1 MGLEIRRD
9 RHGEIIPKWYGSFV
23 DGRGKR
29 RVVALCKMGGKHPE
43 TGPLT
48 DEELAKFERS
58 RVKAQTL
65 FAEKKETAREKGDA
79 RHLTK
84 RLIEIQTGKKAE
96 DVALADLAQKWRELD
111 REGGMP
117 SEKHLKW
124 CDSVFKRFAEDV
136 PCKSLSE
143 VRSEHLKKFF
153 DKLRKTHT
161 EKTIRG
167 MTVLLRSAFHRLL
180 LTGLENPFGKT
191 IRRKKK
197 HSEGNIE
204 GGTIGRRP
212 LDSHQLARLYKTA
225 RPDPMLYGITVCAAC
240 TGLRIGDVCLLKWS
254 SVDTVNGWIQLKTSK
269 TGAEVEIPILS
280 PLTEVLQSALA
291 EKESEYVFPEA
302 AKLYLGKTEKGN
314 SRENM
319 IYYRGKALFA
329 KAFAPVAE
337 EPQDV
342 SENGQVKGRK
352 VELSEVLPEVLAA
365 VRRQGFE
372 QGKLDRI
379 LDTLKRVARG
389 QSYGEIQKETG
400 RDKAR
405 SSQDLRDAEKA
416 SGLTF
421 RSGVNSK
428 NGQDIRSLIEKTRQI
443 RTVGRHAAS
452 VWGWHNLR
460 ATFIT
465 LALAA
470 GIPFETVT
478 KCTGHTLAQ
487 TVRDHYYNP
496 TREHTKSA
504 MKKISKALG
513 GRQKTL
519 PTVSTPI
526 SVLAAQLKNLSPSD
540 RAELKSLM

>member
-1 MGLEIRRD
+1 MGLEIRRN
-9 RHGEIIPKWYGSFV
+9 RNGEIIPKWYGAFV

-29 RVVALCKMGGKHPE
+29 TVLALCNMGGKHPE
-43 TGPLT
+43 TGPMT
-48 DEELAKFERS
+48 EDEYTEFDRS
-58 RVKAQTL
+58 RTQAITL
-65 FAEKKETAREKGDA
+65 LKQNRIEAREKGDA

-84 RLIEIQTGKKAE
+84 RLIEMQTGKKAE
-96 DVALADLAQKWRELD
+96 DVALADLAKKWRAVD

-124 CDSVFKRFAEDV
+124 CDSVFKRFAEST
-136 PCKSLSE
+136 PCELLSQVGTE
-143 VRSEHLKKFF
+143 DLKTFF
-153 DKLRKTHT
+153 DGLRTTHT
-161 EKTIRG
+161 DKTIKD
-167 MTVLLRSAFHRLL
+167 MTILLRSAFNRLL

-191 IRRKKK
+191 IRKKK
-197 HSEGNIE
+197 KSSDGITN

-212 LDSHQLARLYKTA
+212 LDSQQLAKLYEIA

-254 SVDTVNGWIQLKTSK
+254 SVDTVNGWIQLATSK

-280 PLTEVLQSALA
+280 PLTEVLESALA
-291 EKESEYVFPEA
+291 EKENEYVFPEA
-302 AKLYLGKTEKGN
+302 AKLYSGKTEKGN

-329 KAFAPVAE
+329 KAFAPAPKQ
-337 EPQDV
+337 PQDV
-342 SENGQVKGRK
+342 SEDGQVKGQR
-352 VELSEVLPEVLAA
+352 VELSDVLPEVIAA
-365 VRRQGFE
+365 VKREGFE
-372 QGKLDRI
+372 QGKQDRI
-379 LDTLKRVARG
+379 LDTLTRVAKG
-389 QSYGEIQKETG
+389 QSYSEIQKETG

-416 SGLTF
+416 SDLIF

-428 NGQDIRSLIEKTRQI
+428 HGQDIRSLIDKTRQD
-443 RTVGRHAAS
+443 RTIGRHAAS
-452 VWGWHNLR
+452 LWGWHNLR

-470 GIPFETVT
+470 GIPFETVA

-496 TREHTKSA
+496 TREHTKAA
-504 MKKISKALG
+504 MQKISKALG
-513 GRQKTL
+513 GRKSSV
-519 PTVSTPI
+519 PAVASNVS
-526 SVLAAQLKNLSPSD
+526 SLAAQLKRLSPAD
-540 RAELKSLM
+540 RAELKRLL